1 MTPNKSFFKIAQHV
15 FFMSIL
21 LSTLMLAQD
30 GQAKKVIYETNMC
43 ATVDDVGALAVIHGL
58 QNRGEAELLAVCLNA
73 TGDPDG
79 AAVIDAINT
88 WYGRG
93 NIPVG
98 IWKGPFPD
106 PDTSKYMHALTR
118 FPLDIDSKSA
128 PSALEIYRKV
138 LSKQADK
145 SVMIIS
151 TGYLQNL
158 DELLRNEPELV
169 AAKVQELV
177 IMGAY
182 QNDPEHFV
190 LHDTKK
196 AAQNVIQNWPTPLV
210 FHLLGEG
217 IMTGSGLK
225 DTPEENPVRMAY
237 YLQLGPDFPGNAS
250 WDQMTVLYAVRGCAG
265 YFKRISSGKGK
276 LLNGYKWKL
285 KTRHDS
291 YLEALLPAESY
302 AKIIEELMLEAP
314 RWQPKKVIYDTDM
327 CADVD
332 DVGALAMLH
341 AMANMHEVELLAVC
355 FNEVHPY
362 GAPAIDAI
370 NTWYGRGDIP
380 VGIFKST
387 LENPHDSRYLESVAQ
402 FPHDLERATAQ
413 STLEVYQEIL
423 RDQPD
428 GSVTIISVGFVN
440 NLAELLQTD
449 PELVK
454 AKVKELVLMAG
465 TTDGGGFNMNQHNLS
480 SVSEYVI
487 REWPTPIVFTDPGGT
502 IYTGPG
508 LKDAPV
514 ENPVREAYYK
524 YFNNDFKNRPSWDQ
538 ITVLYGVRGLA
549 DYFSMGTTGTGH
561 LQNGFVYQIKSGHR
575 TFVKPL
581 LTDEAYAEIIQN
593 LMLQP
598 PLQ

>member
-1 MTPNKSFFKIAQHV
+1 MKPIISLFKIAQRI
-15 FFMSIL
+15 FFISIL
-21 LSTLMLAQD
+21 LPALVFAQNRPV
-30 GQAKKVIYETNMC
+30 KKVIFETNMC

-79 AAVIDAINT
+79 AAAIDAINT

-118 FPLDIDSKSA
+118 FPHDLDSESA
-128 PSALEIYRKV
+128 PSALEVYRKV
-138 LSKQADK
+138 LLKQPDK
-145 SVMIIS
+145 SVTIIS

-158 DELLRNEPELV
+158 DDLLRNEPELV
-169 AAKVQELV
+169 AAKVKELV

-190 LHDTKK
+190 LHNTQE
-196 AAQNVIQNWPTPLV
+196 AAQNVIKNWPTPLV

-225 DTPEENPVRMAY
+225 DTPEDNPVRMAY
-237 YLQLGPDFPGNAS
+237 SLQLGSDIPNNAS
-250 WDQMTVLYAVRGCAG
+250 WDQMTVLYAVRGCAD
-265 YFKRISSGKGK
+265 YFKKVYSGKGK
-276 LLNGYKWKL
+276 LLTGYKWKL
-285 KTRHDS
+285 KKRHDS
-291 YLEALLPAESY
+291 YLKALLPAESY
-302 AKIIEELMLEAP
+302 AKIIEDLMTDPP

-332 DVGALAMLH
+332 DVGGLAMLH

-380 VGIFKST
+380 VGIFKGK
-387 LENPHDSRYLESVAQ
+387 LENPHESRYLESVAQ
-402 FPHDLERATAQ
+402 FPHDLERENAK
-413 STLEVYQEIL
+413 SSLEVYQEVL
-423 RDQPD
+423 RNQPD

-440 NLAELLQTD
+440 NLAELLRAEPD
-449 PELVK
+449 LVK

-487 REWPTPIVFTDPGGT
+487 KEWPTPIVFTDPGGT

-549 DYFSMGTTGTGH
+549 DYFTMGTTGKGH
-561 LQNGFVYQIKSGHR
+561 LQNGFEYQIKAGHR

>member
-1 MTPNKSFFKIAQHV
+1 MKVDKSLFKIVQWI
-15 FFMSIL
+15 FFISIL
-21 LSTLMLAQD
+21 LLTFMFAQEQ
-30 GQAKKVIYETNMC
+30 QAMKVIYETNMC

-58 QNRGEAELLAVCLNA
+58 QNRGETELLAVCLNA

-79 AAVIDAINT
+79 AAAIDAINT

-106 PDTSKYMHALTR
+106 PDTSRYMHVLTS
-118 FPLDIDSKSA
+118 FPHDINSKSA

-138 LSKQADK
+138 LAKQADK
-145 SVMIIS
+145 SVTIIS

-158 DELLRNEPELV
+158 DELLRNEPDLV
-169 AAKVQELV
+169 AAKVKELV

-190 LHDTKK
+190 LHDTQK
-196 AAQNVIQNWPTPLV
+196 AAQNVIQHWPTPLV

-237 YLQLGPDFPGNAS
+237 SLQLGPDFPDNAS
-250 WDQMTVLYAVRGCAG
+250 WDQMTVLYAVRGCAD
-265 YFKRISSGKGK
+265 YFKKVYSGKGK
-276 LLNGYKWKL
+276 LVNGYKWKL
-285 KTRHDS
+285 KKRHDS
-291 YLEALLPAESY
+291 YLEALLPVESY
-302 AKIIEELMLEAP
+302 ANIIEELMLEAP
-314 RWQPKKVIYDTDM
+314 RWNPKKVIYDTDM

-341 AMANMHEVELLAVC
+341 AMSDMHEVELLAVC
-355 FNEVHPY
+355 FNEVHPF
-362 GAPAIDAI
+362 GAPAIDAL

-380 VGIFKST
+380 VGIFKGT
-387 LENPHDSRYLESVAQ
+387 LENPHNSRYLESVAQ
-402 FPHDLERATAQ
+402 FPHDLESATAK

-449 PELVK
+449 PELIK

-487 REWPTPIVFTDPGGT
+487 REWPTPIVFTDPGGK

-524 YFNNDFKNRPSWDQ
+524 YFNDDFKNRPSWDQ

-549 DYFSMGTTGTGH
+549 DYFSMGTTGKGH
-561 LQNGFVYQIKSGHR
+561 LQNGFEYQIEDGHR

-581 LTDEAYAEIIQN
+581 IPDSSYARIIED
-593 LMLQP
+593 LMMEP
-598 PLQ
+598 PKK